1 MKAKK
6 SLAVIIAATIFIS
19 EINIGFNKTNPISKA
34 KEKVDDFI
42 VMSTGT
48 TDLEKITE
56 DFPDSEQVIND
67 ENIVDCE
74 MTESEARKL

>member
-1 MKAKK
+1 
-6 SLAVIIAATIFIS
+6 
-19 EINIGFNKTNPISKA
+19 
-34 KEKVDDFI
+34 
-42 VMSTGT
+42 MSTGT

-56 DFPDSEQVIND
+56 DFPDSKQVIND